1 MAVVNTII
9 YDELWANKLAQRLDK
24 PQNWKEIC
32 DVVYSDTKVY
42 NFPLVSAANEPAVAT
57 LTTTAAER
65 SNVVNVI
72 PFVTMTETNE
82 SLSVVRTEMDSVYV
96 DYADQAQSN
105 YAKIAG
111 FGDLLGK
118 KVNERV
124 EAITLNSTIGIA
136 TAKTTSV
143 GGTDFG
149 DTGGGVLGLAS
160 TQITV
165 SSSNADDLVRGII
178 EQIYTANGF
187 NLYKENGGF
196 INWIPSMWTFMVQFM
211 QANGFNLADAS
222 LKNGGT
228 IGIDYL
234 GLYHYVTT
242 GNTAN
247 HIAAGV
253 RKCFKLGILRDT
265 FGKIYRAEMP
275 ASSTAGSLSGT
286 QIHTRF
292 DHGTLMPTN
301 LQPIVYDVNTT
312 V

>member
-9 YDELWANKLAQRLDK
+9 YQELWANKLAQRLDK
-24 PQNWKEIC
+24 PQNWKEIS
-32 DVVYSDTKVY
+32 DVVYSDVKVY
-42 NFPLVSAANEPAVAT
+42 NFPLVSTANEPAVAT

-65 SNVVNVI
+65 SNPANVI

-82 SLSVVRTEMDSVYV
+82 SLSVIRTEIDSVYA

-105 YAKIAG
+105 YANMAG

-118 KVNERV
+118 KINERI
-124 EAITLNSTIGIA
+124 EAINLGTVIGIG

-149 DTGGGVLGLAS
+149 DAGGGVPGLGTSQL
-160 TQITV
+160 TV
-165 SSSNADDLVRGII
+165 TAANVDDIARGII

-187 NLYKENGGF
+187 NLYNEKGGF
-196 INWIPSMWTFMVQFM
+196 ISWRPADWTFMVQFM
-211 QANGFNLADAS
+211 QANGFNLADAA
-222 LKNGGT
+222 LKSGGLV
-228 IGIDYL
+228 GIDYL

-242 GNTAN
+242 GNPAN
-247 HIAAGV
+247 HLAAGV
-253 RKCFKLGILRDT
+253 RKCFKFGLLKAT
-265 FGKIYRAEMP
+265 YGKIYTNEMP

-286 QIHTRF
+286 QIHSRV

-301 LQPIVYDVNTT
+301 LQPVVFDVN
-312 V
+312 VA